1 MRLFT
6 PADAPIPPA
15 ASRPEPAAP
24 DAPSG
29 DTPDGAVLGAVV
41 LAAFRRQ
48 MGAQRRT
55 SEIALAQLPD
65 DAFGRPLGA
74 LDPPGVQVKHLA
86 GSLRSRFTD
95 FLTTDGEKDDRH
107 RDAEFTLGR
116 GDTRDALMDRWGNA
130 WDTVDATLAGL
141 TPADLDRTVTIRAEP
156 YAVVDALARALGHAS
171 YHTGQ
176 IVALA
181 KHAAGEAWQTVSIP
195 RGGSEAFTRDVRA
208 RHGA

>member
-1 MRLFT
+1 MSLFGRADDPVPPPPV
-6 PADAPIPPA
+6 PADAAP
-15 ASRPEPAAP
+15 RP
-24 DAPSG
+24 D
-29 DTPDGAVLGAVV
+29 PDGAVLGAVV

-55 SEIALAQLPD
+55 AEVALAQLPD
-65 DAFGRPLGA
+65 GAFDRPLGA

-95 FLTTDGEKDDRH
+95 FLTTDGEKDDRD
-107 RDAEFTLGR
+107 RDAEFTLAR
-116 GDTRDALMDRWGNA
+116 GDTREALMDGWNNA
-130 WDTVDATLAGL
+130 WDTVDATLASL
-141 TPADLDRTVTIRAEP
+141 TPGDLDRTVTIRGEP
-156 YAVVDALARALGHAS
+156 FAVVDALARALGHAS

-181 KHAAGEAWQTVSIP
+181 KHAAGDAWQTVSIP
-195 RGGSEAFTRDVRA
+195 RGGSVAYTRDVRA